1 MKLDP
6 RHKLYVVLAALF
18 VTSLVVGDLV
28 GNKLIEVDLFG
39 WILPMPAGLLCFPVT
54 FLLTDL
60 VNEFYGKKA
69 ARFLTFV
76 AFAMVIYTMVIVR
89 AAVGLPAHAYIT
101 ADYQAH
107 YGEIFLGSQ
116 RILIASVTAFLI
128 GQLLDIF
135 MFNLLKRLTHN
146 KLLWL
151 RATGS
156 TVASQLVDTVV
167 VQVIAFSSFLTMQ
180 NVWKVVATAYVLK
193 LIIAILL
200 TPLIYL
206 GHSIV
211 EKNLGLRPVVLG
223 PDGEPIGALD
233 P

>member
-1 MKLDP
+1 MKLDA
-6 RHKLYVVLAALF
+6 RNKLFVVLAALF

-28 GNKLIEVDLFG
+28 GNKLIKVDLFG
-39 WILPMPAGLLCFPVT
+39 WVLPMPAGLLCFPVT

-76 AFAMVIYTMVIVR
+76 GLAMVVYTMVILR
-89 AAVGLPAHAYIT
+89 AAVSLPAHAFIT
-101 ADYQAH
+101 PDYQAH
-107 YGEIFLGSQ
+107 YAEIFMGSQ
-116 RILIASVTAFLI
+116 RILIASVTAYLI
-128 GQLLDIF
+128 GQLLDIVV
-135 MFNLLKRLTHN
+135 FNAIKRMTRN
-146 KLLWL
+146 RMLWL

-156 TVASQLVDTVV
+156 TVVSQMVDTVV
-167 VQVIAFSSFLTMQ
+167 VQVLAFYSFLTLS

-193 LIIAILL
+193 LVIAILL

-206 GHSIV
+206 GHSVV
-211 EKNLGLRPVVLG
+211 ERNLGLRPVELG
-223 PDGEPIGALD
+223 PDGEPVGALD